1 MLGFVAPLLLVEK
14 FDINLSDIF
23 SIGILKFVFVCVAMS
38 SVCNAAT
45 RTNKLCNFAAVRS
58 ERPDIVAVVK
68 RQRFGGRGESRHVVP
83 SDAAQRSAHAAPD
96 PSHTGQ

>member
-1 MLGFVAPLLLVEK
+1 MQLVYVDKSIAARTYRYENRPGIRKLLGFVAPLLLVEK

-45 RTNKLCNFAAVRS
+45 RTNKLCNFADVRS
-58 ERPDIVAVVK
+58 ERPDIVAVV
-68 RQRFGGRGESRHVVP
+68 
-83 SDAAQRSAHAAPD
+83 
-96 PSHTGQ
+96 